1 MLDEGLLKC
10 YNLKHNYRAKYLQN
24 KQKRR
29 NEMRFAV
36 ILKQIPDDSIK
47 DEYQDVDQL
56 NDSDKNVIKEAL
68 DLRDRYGGTVDVI
81 GFGQLSAEDVMK
93 ETLTYGID
101 DAFLISDPQ
110 FADMDVSQVAKIV
123 AAVIKKLE
131 PYDLVLCGRQAI
143 DGDSAHMAS
152 MTSCALE
159 IPLIAYSDEI
169 TEMKDGSVF
178 ATCMGDQ
185 MAYKVEAKTPAMIL
199 SIREKNKNRFPSV
212 PDIMKTYDGTYK
224 TKILTNEDLNL
235 FVTKRKVTQLRKY
248 EVKSSKQQKL
258 VMIGGKDEEEKA
270 AQILQLLKQKSVI

>member
-1 MLDEGLLKC
+1 M
-10 YNLKHNYRAKYLQN
+10 
-24 KQKRR
+24 
-29 NEMRFAV
+29 
-36 ILKQIPDDSIK
+36 
-47 DEYQDVDQL
+47 
-56 NDSDKNVIKEAL
+56 
-68 DLRDRYGGTVDVI
+68 
-81 GFGQLSAEDVMK
+81 
-93 ETLTYGID
+93 
-101 DAFLISDPQ
+101 
-110 FADMDVSQVAKIV
+110 
-123 AAVIKKLE
+123 
-131 PYDLVLCGRQAI
+131 RQAI

-224 TKILTNEDLNL
+224 TKILTNEDLN
-235 FVTKRKVTQLRKY
+235 FSVTKGKVTQLRKY

-270 AQILQLLKQKSVI
+270 TQILQLLKQKSVI

>member
-1 MLDEGLLKC
+1 MLDEELLKC

-29 NEMRFAV
+29 NEMRFVV

-81 GFGQLSAEDVMK
+81 GFGPLSAEDVMK

-123 AAVIKKLE
+123 AAVIKKLD

-152 MTSCALE
+152 MTACALE

-169 TEMKDGSVF
+169 TEMKDGNVF

-235 FVTKRKVTQLRKY
+235 SVTKRKVTQLRKY

>member
-1 MLDEGLLKC
+1 MALFSPFVEVKMLDEELLKC

-24 KQKRR
+24 KQKKEKR
-29 NEMRFAV
+29 NEICCDF
-36 ILKQIPDDSIK
+36 KQIPDDSIK

-81 GFGQLSAEDVMK
+81 GFGPLSAEDVMK

-123 AAVIKKLE
+123 AAVIKKLD

-169 TEMKDGSVF
+169 T
-178 ATCMGDQ
+178 
-185 MAYKVEAKTPAMIL
+185 
-199 SIREKNKNRFPSV
+199 R
-212 PDIMKTYDGTYK
+212 
-224 TKILTNEDLNL
+224 
-235 FVTKRKVTQLRKY
+235 
-248 EVKSSKQQKL
+248 
-258 VMIGGKDEEEKA
+258 DERWKCFCNMYG
-270 AQILQLLKQKSVI
+270 